1 MSSLASQISQLT
13 DESKRLLGDENTSEE
28 AVATLVGRVQAMAE
42 QVRQLQSKDD
52 NKASA
57 VSKENKEVL
66 NATRTS
72 EAKLDGNL
80 TLDKPAKVIEGSTVS
95 SKVQDEKELK
105 KADKSTLSVEGTEDG
120 RKSEKAGKEEGTV
133 TKKDRLEALSGY
145 LVRYLDVA
153 RKIERPETKKLLE
166 GVEEVVRSVE
176 NGLKNPQLTASEI
189 EELMKQG
196 KQAEKKLALAV
207 TREHS
212 GKRDLDNGKKMLP
225 ESYFRSA
232 IYRAANGIVYDAQ
245 GSDNLPDAEVGYITK
260 EGDGSGYPP
269 GTFLYISHNDN
280 SSANGR
286 NNPDLGPQPVKRLK
300 QKVWAVVNK
309 TSDGFHWKITYNNG
323 KDSRQNPIYYFT
335 VPSGHSVQNM
345 TLKENGSVVKHGGV
359 AQVFNGEA
367 DKYLTAVGSPN
378 DGVNGSPYYENVANT
393 QNGIVGNRGGIYT
406 LDDFV
411 RNDTSVYFNR
421 DGMSQDDIRITDK
434 LYDKIKS
441 STQNIFAFRPRDFD
455 AANTYEV
462 EFDTK
467 ADTEAP
473 LYYIA
478 GMKSYEKIPSG
489 RFMHKS
495 YQQWYGVQER
505 YNVTVNTNVLKTT
518 FLKGTGIGTLDT
530 ASGLM
535 SNAVTIEDTYNNNSQ
550 TNPGRGDVTDYYTYK
565 STGNFSADYFKSF
578 HNRFS
583 RQRSEDGV
591 NTTADRTKGNHT
603 LYIEARVKG
612 QPINFRLPYKIVTQS
627 DVYQPVAK
635 EVTDTKNYK
644 ADLGNADTYIKSYT
658 DVSSQI
664 DGFKTPDA
672 DDMGTP
678 NPGNSFYK
686 DRISY
691 FPRTSDKIKEQAVKQ
706 VQWVGGASL
715 STGKRVI
722 ELTLDNHKT
731 ELFTVPDDIDVL
743 PGGKISKENLEKL
756 KEAIRQQYQKVNTN
770 GQAVESVPTITETT
784 PVWVKKQ
791 VKVTYYDNE
800 NNSSTNN
807 QDDSV
812 DYVDV
817 LFKRIQ
823 KEAKPAAP
831 TIATPIDGSAS
842 VTPNGTTD
850 KLVVSYRPTRQHSD
864 TTLTVKKEGSS
875 WGVVGNRP
883 DGVTVDTSTGRVSI
897 TEPTVEDNTKIK
909 AIATYLNSDETSA
922 EDTVKSRDTQ
932 APTVMMNGKVLTERA
947 SDNRFVIFRGANFN
961 PTFKVTDNSN
971 TIAEFNVK
979 NIPNGVWFNKSG
991 NKDYARTLIT
1001 NGDYHFSNTKV
1012 DDDAP
1017 LVTREASV
1025 TVRDLSG
1032 NAKEYKFEY
1041 TIADVMVRNSPKA
1054 ASLNDKIG
1062 DSHNYL
1068 IDTLNGST
1076 DQGNKFF
1083 PGGMSWE
1090 WENADQNTKLT
1101 NLGLVRHVAKA
1112 VFPTGAQNGSLTA
1125 NGMTLYAP
1133 REIKK
1138 EVNFNVTDNA
1148 KPQATL
1154 NGVSLGTTAGEPIFT
1169 IFRGATFNPEL
1180 KAWDN
1185 AGKISNVTVSGL
1197 PGGVTSTNFPGSQQ
1211 TGSETQKYTAKL
1223 SNGTVD
1229 NSYALGEHE
1238 ATLTVTGSDSKDVS
1252 TFKFKYRVVDLDF
1265 KNVYETPD
1273 AGQPGGKSYVI
1284 GLHDGNSVNV
1294 TNGAKNINPKDY
1306 WKVINDSS
1314 KADRGYSYLPD
1325 GMAYSINNGGISSNP
1340 ADKSKGAS
1348 IAMGHYAR
1356 MIKADFSQAGDIA
1369 NNNSTTRT
1377 VFAPTIIERRILV
1390 AVDPTAPTI
1399 DGGADLLYGQAGYK
1413 PNIKVKNIV
1422 NIGESTSEIGTVN
1435 KEATRTIQLYSDQ
1448 DDTTPI
1454 AEHSFAQGSRETEW
1468 TFSES
1473 DIARARPKGLREGE
1487 TLYARVKVTHLG
1499 VSTMSG
1505 NSNEKEVTARLN
1517 LKENATNRIVQAN
1530 DSKLNDAEKAAIRIA
1545 LKKANPTLGLKDEN
1559 IEISDSGA
1567 IVVTKDK
1574 KRGWL
1579 QTEPNKNRGEGF
1591 VTRFA
1596 DIRKDFLLENIEGA
1610 KLPNR
1615 DTDKG
1620 FAWSNSTTDSSV
1632 NGNRSLIY
1640 YYDAT
1645 KGQGINLNDVLRMM
1659 HLKPKAGTNSVENP
1673 SLVEARG
1680 DDKEK
1685 AEHGREGYSKDSHTN
1700 EFKKG
1705 SDYINTLDLVD
1716 GGNLSGGH
1724 VVDNSPNKL
1733 VENGKG
1739 TPNAY
1744 GTNLQNASIAGTNGI
1759 QPISLN
1765 HVVNGSGAIYKA
1777 QLYLRPEYV
1786 NSTTLSKRGENKDT
1800 TTNVINVYFVPIDPV
1815 APQVERSTTNNLA
1828 SKREQA
1834 GRLDANVSFKNLAKV
1849 TDNYDKDDVTNATT
1863 NTVRSKLNIWV
1874 KNGNTKKLIVENGVE
1889 KADVIASLKKEVN
1902 PTIYEVV
1909 AKTTDASENKS
1920 HEDDDDGASLG
1931 FFKVGYNLVA
1941 RNIINIVRGETLTP
1955 AELNKL
1961 VQVQEGNER
1970 QDLPQ
1975 GATVTA
1981 TLETNSI
1988 ARGSEETKTVEA
2000 TVNFGE
2006 NRTQKVTLT
2015 YKVLNTFPIANTIYD
2030 FKHPDTARSGGSSL
2044 YYHNGGT
2051 IPGGMTWIY
2060 KGNDKVI
2067 KPGDEFT
2074 AALAKDP
2081 VGTTTNYEFG
2091 GKYNYGRFTNSPTTD
2106 NLEYSA
2112 RVVHKVFD
2120 IVDSNGVTVNK
2131 GATLTND
2138 QAKAAVKKAD
2148 GSEELPAETT
2158 YEWVGSTDTNTPG
2171 VRTYKVKATLP
2182 VSQSGNDAQPGA
2194 TQVRPSKTIDVTVKV
2209 RPTAPRIEAQT
2220 NGDVIITPVKEAQ
2233 VNKFEFKY
2241 TNANKDNPTNQT
2253 VTATKV
2259 NDRWTLSGQP
2269 TDGVEIDHALGT
2281 VTIKDRE
2288 IKDNA
2293 EITAKAV
2300 TTDSVESNLNTKTTL
2315 AGERVLPKFTFDE
2328 TNTTVDENGEHI
2340 VYVTPT
2346 ESNNFKLGTFTDES
2360 GKLIEAR
2367 LSEKNNKGNEL
2378 AYGLTYSEKFTRTPN
2393 TEKASP
2399 RDIMITGVL
2408 DKTNNGANWTNG
2420 FPIVTRYAVATDA
2433 SGNELRNQSDTPSNP
2448 TRVVFKVLTQ
2458 ATKYVPTVEKQLIS
2472 KDITASG
2479 ASLSEEDIASLK
2491 NKLKFTAEKGTVKID
2506 KNTPELQLTVTNRNV
2521 QKDTAGYYVTATVAY
2536 PDGSSEEVR
2545 VPLTTTKANLSHP
2558 EIGEVSIKMP
2568 KNESER
2574 DKVPAEQRGEVIN
2587 HISYPTGEPVPNN
2600 KAILNEGSITTEKG
2614 KKVVTVQLTY
2624 DDTSTKEVKVPL
2636 LEVNPMTISNIPR
2649 EGENSVPIIANNK
2662 VEVGDKV
2669 YVNYNNREVV
2679 FTKTATGFNASDAK
2693 YRLTGNG
2700 EDLEFA
2706 LANDDKFHVGEVIK
2720 TYIESHKNNV
2730 VSSVATETVVEF
2742 NTVKKTPVADMEHLS
2757 SEEIQKVKDAIREAH
2772 PSIDLT
2778 KLEVSNDGIVK
2789 YNYINGDGQPNVLTL
2804 WKPIVQKPAKPIIQ
2818 TNLKGKANLNTP
2830 VDVEVTVDPSKGTDL
2845 TAILYDKNNHEI
2857 GSGKVN
2863 SEGKATI
2870 HVSTPIPVGTVTA
2883 KVKSNETT
2891 EIDNYS
2897 DSSDA
2902 KEVTLEDSKVPI
2914 FTVGKQNPETG
2925 SVEITVVGEGNYNY
2939 PNGTKVTLPG
2949 VVGEK
2954 VINNGKVILT
2964 NNDLPAQKTT
2974 NKGTVT
2980 EENKLPKDGNS
2991 VEVPAKL
2998 VESKVPTIAKV
3009 EQNPDTGDVTYK
3021 VTDPDQGNYPKGS
3034 TVTINGNNYEVTGEG
3049 TVTVPNDKLPDAKTN
3064 ETPKVQEAGKLP
3076 KTANSVE
3083 VPAKLTSAKG
3093 EPAREFEVRI
3103 PLPIVVSDPEHLTPQ
3118 EIEKLVDKVKESN
3131 PNTIVTADDK
3141 GNVTVTD
3148 KAIGESVLIP
3158 AKDLTVKDFK
3168 PVKPTEKVPVQD
3180 KAHLT
3185 PEEKKQVEDKVKAKN
3200 PGKEVT
3206 VGDDGTAT
3214 VTDPTTGISHTI
3226 PGTDLV
3232 NQDFTPV
3239 KPTEKVPVKDKA
3251 HLTPEEKKQVEDK
3264 VKAKNPGKE
3273 VTVGEDGTVTVT
3285 DPTTGISYK
3294 TPGTDLVNQDF
3305 EPVKPTEKVSVKD
3318 KAHLT
3323 PEEKKQVED
3332 KVKAKNPGKE
3342 VTVGDDGTATVTD
3355 PTTGISHTIPG
3366 TDLVNQDFEPVK
3378 PDEKVPVKD
3387 KAHLTP
3393 EEKKQVADKVKAKNP
3408 DKEVTVGA
3416 DGTATVTDPTT
3427 GISHTISGTELVNQ
3441 DFEPV
3446 TPTDK
3451 VPVKKSGE
3459 LTQAEKDKV
3468 KEKVQAKNPGKE
3480 VTVGADGTATLK
3492 DPNTGIT
3499 HTIPGSDLVNQDFT
3513 PVTPT
3518 EKVPVKDVNNL
3529 SKDEQ
3534 DKVKESVEK
3543 ANPGKTVVV
3552 EPTGKVIITDPK
3564 TNISHELSGEEV
3576 TTILP
3581 PVLELPEY
3589 TDPIGTTGVD
3599 ENGNLILPP
3608 VAEHPTLLI
3617 TKWIDENGNE
3627 LKPADA
3633 KAPTVLGEAN
3643 EAFEHGEIE
3652 GYVFVRTETKG
3663 DVVTHV
3669 FRTVSPVSPTGDAQ
3683 QRPAT
3688 PSDDTNPR
3696 PDTVIPAEVPAAQP
3710 AEQPSQTVEVPAQ
3723 LPNEV
3728 SETDSSVSQPQ
3739 AVLPN
3744 TGTQEDR
3751 ATGALGVL
3759 SLLGTFGLLA
3769 AKKKKDD
3776 EEEA

>member
-1 MSSLASQISQLT
+1 MFGKKSNDNGEKLYRYSIRKYHFGAASVAIAALMFFANGVAKADMTVSPATANTEKVGVAVTGLTEGVPPTEGHSEKSQEVGSEKEAIAKKSVDKSALNQALSELQAAIAKADEESLLSLSNQLSQLT
-13 DESKRLLGDENTSEE
+13 DENKRLLDGENVSEE
-28 AVATLVGRVQAMAE
+28 AIASQVSRVQSFTE
-42 QVRQLQSKDD
+42 QVRLLKSKAKDKDSNKEDRTDSKVQDKKELKVSDKAVIPTDQNEEIKAVQKDD
-52 NKASA
+52 NKEDTANKDKLESL
-57 VSKENKEVL
+57 SKSL
-66 NATRTS
+66 ITYLYT
-72 EAKLDGNL
+72 AK
-80 TLDKPAKVIEGSTVS
+80 
-95 SKVQDEKELK
+95 
-105 KADKSTLSVEGTEDG
+105 
-120 RKSEKAGKEEGTV
+120 
-133 TKKDRLEALSGY
+133 
-145 LVRYLDVA
+145 
-153 RKIERPETKKLLE
+153 KIERPETKKFLE

-189 EELMKQG
+189 EELMKKG

-245 GSDNLPDAEVGYITK
+245 GNDNLRDAEVGYITK
-260 EGDGSGYPP
+260 AGDNSGYPE

-286 NNPDLGPQPVKRLK
+286 NNANLGPQPVKRLK
-300 QKVWAVVNK
+300 QKVLAEVTKQSN
-309 TSDGFHWKITYNNG
+309 GYHWKITYNNARE
-323 KDSRQNPIYYFT
+323 SRQNPIYYFT

-378 DGVNGSPYYENVANT
+378 GGVNGSPYYENVANT

-421 DGMSQDDIRITDK
+421 DGMSEDDKRITDK

-441 STQNIFAFRPRDFD
+441 STQNVFAFRPRDFD

-505 YNVTVNTNVLKTT
+505 YNVTVDTNMLKTT

-530 ASGLM
+530 ESGLM
-535 SNAVTIEDTYNNNSQ
+535 SNAVTIEDTYKNNSQ
-550 TNPGRGDVTDYYTYK
+550 TNPGRGDVTDYHTYK
-565 STGNFSADYFKSF
+565 STGNFSADYLKSL

-603 LYIEARVKG
+603 LYIEAKVKG
-612 QPINFRLPYKIVTQS
+612 QPIKFRLPYRIVTQS
-627 DVYQPVAK
+627 DIYQPVAK

-686 DRISY
+686 DRISE

-706 VQWVGGASL
+706 VQWVGDSSL

-770 GQAVESVPTITETT
+770 GHVEGNVPTIMETT

-817 LFKRIQ
+817 LFKHIQ

-831 TIATPIDGSAS
+831 TIATPLDGSAS

-850 KLVVSYRPTRQHSD
+850 KMVVSYRPTRQQSD

-897 TEPTVEDNTKIK
+897 TEQTVEDNTKIK

-1076 DQGNKFF
+1076 DQGNKYF
-1083 PGGMSWE
+1083 PGGMRWE
-1090 WENADQNTKLT
+1090 WENANQNTTLT

-1133 REIKK
+1133 SEIKK

-1197 PGGVTSTNFPGSQQ
+1197 PEGVTSTNFPGSQQ

-1223 SNGTVD
+1223 SNGTVNND
-1229 NSYALGEHE
+1229 YALGEHE

-1294 TNGAKNINPKDY
+1294 TNGTKNINPKDY

-1325 GMAYSINNGGISSNP
+1325 GMVYSINNGGISSNP
-1340 ADKSKGAS
+1340 ADASKGAS
-1348 IAMGHYAR
+1348 IAMGHYGR
-1356 MIKADFSQAGDIA
+1356 MIKADFSGAGDIA
-1369 NNNSTTRT
+1369 NNESTSRT
-1377 VFAPTIIERRILV
+1377 VFAPATIERRILV

-1399 DGGADLLYGQAGYK
+1399 DGNADLLYGQAGHK
-1413 PNIKVKNIV
+1413 PDIKVKNIV
-1422 NIGESTSEIGTVN
+1422 NIGESTSEVGTVN
-1435 KEATRTIQLYSDQ
+1435 KEATRTVQLYSDQ

-1454 AEHSFAQGSRETEW
+1454 AEHSFDKGSRETEW
-1468 TFSES
+1468 TFRES
-1473 DIARARPKGLREGE
+1473 DISRARPNGLREGE
-1487 TLYARVKVTHLG
+1487 TLYARVKVTHRG

-1517 LKENATNRIVQAN
+1517 LIENATNRIVQAN

-1545 LKKANPTLGLKDEN
+1545 LKKANPTLDLKDEN

-1620 FAWSNSTTDSSV
+1620 FAWSNSTSDQSV

-1659 HLKPKAGTNSVENP
+1659 HLKPRAGTNSVENP
-1673 SLVEARG
+1673 SLVEVRG

-1685 AEHGREGYSKDSHTN
+1685 AEHNREGYSKDSRTN

-1705 SDYINTLDLVD
+1705 SAYINTLDLVD
-1716 GGNLSGGH
+1716 AGNLSGGQ
-1724 VVDNSPNKL
+1724 VVSNSPNKL

-1739 TPNAY
+1739 TPGAV
-1744 GTNLQNASIAGTNGI
+1744 GTSLQNASIAGANGI
-1759 QPISLN
+1759 QAISLN
-1765 HVVNGSGAIYKA
+1765 HVANGSSAIYKA

-1786 NSTTLSKRGENKDT
+1786 NTTTLSKRGENKDT
-1800 TTNVINVYFVPIDPV
+1800 TTNVINVYFVPVDV
-1815 APQVERSTTNNLA
+1815 EKPQVQRSSTNNLGVA
-1828 SKREQA
+1828 EKFYDYLPKEHRPDFTSLVK
-1834 GRLDANVSFKNLAKV
+1834 L
-1849 TDNYDKDDVTNATT
+1849 TDNYDKDDDTDAKN
-1863 NTVRSKLNIWV
+1863 NPLRHKLSMWL
-1874 KNGNTKKLIVENGVE
+1874 KTGNEKTLIVENGVE
-1889 KADVIASLKKEVN
+1889 KQDVIEKLYNNATSTTV
-1902 PTIYEVV
+1902 YELL
-1909 AKTTDASENKS
+1909 AKTEDNSGNNSSEDSSN
-1920 HEDDDDGASLG
+1920 ETSLG
-1931 FFKVGYNLVA
+1931 FFKTQYPAVTYRKKDNQEVSSYSEIVGQPLTSAVVGTGGRLRPVKPDFYVAFDGRRPNATSITFKDGVLPDRSTTAGVTKKTIIVEFPNGSRVEKEITINTYGNEVNYPEGKTYFETEVGKNFEKQNAADYVKTSSSLANPLRTAIAWGDGYSSSANPVSKVQTTIGMREENVNVYYTSPIARLRGDDTFNYTHQDIKVDLAVKPQAPMLSANQFQGKAGTKPEITVSNLPTTAQLTAGLTVTVQLKDAAGTVVAEKTVAAGTESTTFAEADYRNPVTLGQQLTANVVVSGTYQKTKTTDTGTRQVPTAYSLVSNNSNSEQVTPQKPTFDTATVTSTSRTLRGTLGGFNATNKVVKVHLNDENNTILSSENNGEVTINDNTWTATLPATVKLRQSVAKNGETTTPRAITVENTVTGGTVSTTSDEKEVTMGAYSVSPAIAGSKHIDIAVPHDAKRVELRFHNNQEKGDKPNSVTLVRGADGTWHTDATRADNATVTDASGYVGRISSSASKTNPAESIITIPLNEESNGKKLHIREEAANGDNTETYGKGLGLRVDYQLEAGQDPTAAGNWKVVNVTNTAPTIKVKGDTGKDETHRKVYDSGTRLTADLLKDLVTVTDAEDGRATESEKPYGTGNVKVVSELPTATGATPAGVYEVTLVAVDSQGKEGSQVKVYVAVKEAKPTAPSVGQWQNGNVRVTPDSTNSGDKITIPLNSGSVVVTKDAQNVWQVTGQANGVSVHDGSIEIPRNLV
-1941 RNIINIVRGETLTP
+1941 NT
-1955 AELNKL
+1955 
-1961 VQVQEGNER
+1961 
-1970 QDLPQ
+1970 
-1975 GATVTA
+1975 TVTA
-1981 TLETNSI
+1981 TASKGEGDIKAVSDEGTHTLTAHEVTKADIIKKPTNHLTGTDLYSATGVTGVI
-1988 ARGSEETKTVEA
+1988 ENGVTKTYQKAGIKSVTSDGQLPELEA
-2000 TVNFGE
+2000 DKEKQVPVVITYNDGSQE
-2006 NRTQKVTLT
+2006 KTNVTL
-2015 YKVLNTFPIANTIYD
+2015 KVAP
-2030 FKHPDTARSGGSSL
+2030 
-2044 YYHNGGT
+2044 
-2051 IPGGMTWIY
+2051 
-2060 KGNDKVI
+2060 
-2067 KPGDEFT
+2067 
-2074 AALAKDP
+2074 AAP
-2081 VGTTTNYEFG
+2081 N
-2091 GKYNYGRFTNSPTTD
+2091 
-2106 NLEYSA
+2106 
-2112 RVVHKVFD
+2112 
-2120 IVDSNGVTVNK
+2120 VTVNK
-2131 GATLTND
+2131 QDGTTGDVTLTIKRHDDTNYPDGSVVTVPRIDETFRVKDGTITIKND
-2138 QAKAAVKKAD
+2138 QLKDTVQTGKVIVKEGNK
-2148 GSEELPAETT
+2148 LPAETD
-2158 YEWVGSTDTNTPG
+2158 GD
-2171 VRTYKVKATLP
+2171 KVIPAKKQASAKP
-2182 VSQSGNDAQPGA
+2182 VFTQP
-2194 TQVRPSKTIDVTVKV
+2194 RRDD
-2209 RPTAPRIEAQT
+2209 
-2220 NGDVIITPVKEAQ
+2220 NGDVHYRVTTPEGTSYPQNTPIK
-2233 VNKFEFKY
+2233 
-2241 TNANKDNPTNQT
+2241 
-2253 VTATKV
+2253 
-2259 NDRWTLSGQP
+2259 L
-2269 TDGVEIDHALGT
+2269 DGV
-2281 VTIKDRE
+2281 
-2288 IKDNA
+2288 
-2293 EITAKAV
+2293 
-2300 TTDSVESNLNTKTTL
+2300 
-2315 AGERVLPKFTFDE
+2315 
-2328 TNTTVDENGEHI
+2328 
-2340 VYVTPT
+2340 
-2346 ESNNFKLGTFTDES
+2346 GTFTVGANGELTIPNANLPES
-2360 GKLIEAR
+2360 EANKVPTATEDGKLA
-2367 LSEKNNKGNEL
+2367 
-2378 AYGLTYSEKFTRTPN
+2378 
-2393 TEKASP
+2393 
-2399 RDIMITGVL
+2399 
-2408 DKTNNGANWTNG
+2408 
-2420 FPIVTRYAVATDA
+2420 
-2433 SGNELRNQSDTPSNP
+2433 
-2448 TRVVFKVLTQ
+2448 
-2458 ATKYVPTVEKQLIS
+2458 
-2472 KDITASG
+2472 
-2479 ASLSEEDIASLK
+2479 
-2491 NKLKFTAEKGTVKID
+2491 
-2506 KNTPELQLTVTNRNV
+2506 
-2521 QKDTAGYYVTATVAY
+2521 TAGE
-2536 PDGSSEEVR
+2536 S
-2545 VPLTTTKANLSHP
+2545 
-2558 EIGEVSIKMP
+2558 VS
-2568 KNESER
+2568 
-2574 DKVPAEQRGEVIN
+2574 
-2587 HISYPTGEPVPNN
+2587 
-2600 KAILNEGSITTEKG
+2600 
-2614 KKVVTVQLTY
+2614 
-2624 DDTSTKEVKVPL
+2624 
-2636 LEVNPMTISNIPR
+2636 
-2649 EGENSVPIIANNK
+2649 
-2662 VEVGDKV
+2662 
-2669 YVNYNNREVV
+2669 
-2679 FTKTATGFNASDAK
+2679 
-2693 YRLTGNG
+2693 
-2700 EDLEFA
+2700 
-2706 LANDDKFHVGEVIK
+2706 
-2720 TYIESHKNNV
+2720 
-2730 VSSVATETVVEF
+2730 
-2742 NTVKKTPVADMEHLS
+2742 
-2757 SEEIQKVKDAIREAH
+2757 
-2772 PSIDLT
+2772 
-2778 KLEVSNDGIVK
+2778 
-2789 YNYINGDGQPNVLTL
+2789 
-2804 WKPIVQKPAKPIIQ
+2804 
-2818 TNLKGKANLNTP
+2818 
-2830 VDVEVTVDPSKGTDL
+2830 
-2845 TAILYDKNNHEI
+2845 
-2857 GSGKVN
+2857 
-2863 SEGKATI
+2863 
-2870 HVSTPIPVGTVTA
+2870 
-2883 KVKSNETT
+2883 
-2891 EIDNYS
+2891 
-2897 DSSDA
+2897 
-2902 KEVTLEDSKVPI
+2902 
-2914 FTVGKQNPETG
+2914 
-2925 SVEITVVGEGNYNY
+2925 
-2939 PNGTKVTLPG
+2939 
-2949 VVGEK
+2949 
-2954 VINNGKVILT
+2954 
-2964 NNDLPAQKTT
+2964 
-2974 NKGTVT
+2974 
-2980 EENKLPKDGNS
+2980 
-2991 VEVPAKL
+2991 VPAK
-2998 VESKVPTIAKV
+2998 KM
-3009 EQNPDTGDVTYK
+3009 
-3021 VTDPDQGNYPKGS
+3021 
-3034 TVTINGNNYEVTGEG
+3034 
-3049 TVTVPNDKLPDAKTN
+3049 
-3064 ETPKVQEAGKLP
+3064 
-3076 KTANSVE
+3076 
-3083 VPAKLTSAKG
+3083 SAKG
-3093 EPAREFEVRI
+3093 NPAVEFIVEF
-3103 PLPIVVSDPEHLTPQ
+3103 PLPIVVPDSDHLTPQ
-3118 EIEKLVDKVKESN
+3118 EIEKLVDEVKKSN

-3148 KAIGESVLIP
+3148 QATGESVLIP
-3158 AKDLTVKDFK
+3158 VKDLTV
-3168 PVKPTEKVPVQD
+3168 
-3180 KAHLT
+3180 L
-3185 PEEKKQVEDKVKAKN
+3185 
-3200 PGKEVT
+3200 
-3206 VGDDGTAT
+3206 
-3214 VTDPTTGISHTI
+3214 
-3226 PGTDLV
+3226 
-3232 NQDFTPV
+3232 
-3239 KPTEKVPVKDKA
+3239 
-3251 HLTPEEKKQVEDK
+3251 
-3264 VKAKNPGKE
+3264 
-3273 VTVGEDGTVTVT
+3273 
-3285 DPTTGISYK
+3285 
-3294 TPGTDLVNQDF
+3294 
-3305 EPVKPTEKVSVKD
+3305 
-3318 KAHLT
+3318 
-3323 PEEKKQVED
+3323 
-3332 KVKAKNPGKE
+3332 
-3342 VTVGDDGTATVTD
+3342 
-3355 PTTGISHTIPG
+3355 
-3366 TDLVNQDFEPVK
+3366 
-3378 PDEKVPVKD
+3378 
-3387 KAHLTP
+3387 
-3393 EEKKQVADKVKAKNP
+3393 
-3408 DKEVTVGA
+3408 
-3416 DGTATVTDPTT
+3416 
-3427 GISHTISGTELVNQ
+3427 

-3451 VPVKKSGE
+3451 VPVK
-3459 LTQAEKDKV
+3459 
-3468 KEKVQAKNPGKE
+3468 
-3480 VTVGADGTATLK
+3480 
-3492 DPNTGIT
+3492 
-3499 HTIPGSDLVNQDFT
+3499 DL
-3513 PVTPT
+3513 
-3518 EKVPVKDVNNL
+3518 NNL

-3543 ANPGKTVVV
+3543 ANPGKDVIVASDGNVTITNPETNVTHNIPRDELLFAYAKG
-3552 EPTGKVIITDPK
+3552 EPEVLKNPEFNGGVNAPDSPI
-3564 TNISHELSGEEV
+3564 HEVPEFNGGVNGEPESQE
-3576 TTILP
+3576 
-3581 PVLELPEY
+3581 ELPEFNGGVNAPDSPIHEVPEFNGGVNGEPEVQAENPGY
-3589 TDPIGTTGVD
+3589 NGPIGTTGVD
-3599 ENGNLILPP
+3599 ENGNLIAPP
-3608 VAEHPTLLI
+3608 VVDLPEFTGGVNGELPDPAELPKVQLII
-3617 TKWIDENGNE
+3617 TKWIDEEGNE

-3633 KAPTVLGEAN
+3633 KAPSVPGETN

-3663 DVVTHV
+3663 DVVTHI
-3669 FRTVSPVSPTGDAQ
+3669 FRKVSPARPTGDDHQ
-3683 QRPAT
+3683 EPAT
-3688 PSDDTNPR
+3688 PSADTNPR
-3696 PDTVIPAEVPAAQP
+3696 LNNVTPAEVSA
-3710 AEQPSQTVEVPAQ
+3710 T
-3723 LPNEV
+3723 
-3728 SETDSSVSQPQ
+3728 QPQ

-3744 TGTQEDR
+3744 TGTKADC

>member
-1 MSSLASQISQLT
+1 MKRKNKKSFNWYGLKQRFSIRKYHFGAASVLIGTTLFLMGGPTAQA
-13 DESKRLLGDENTSEE
+13 SEQNGAHVE
-28 AVATLVGRVQAMAE
+28 ATTLH
-42 QVRQLQSKDD
+42 
-52 NKASA
+52 
-57 VSKENKEVL
+57 
-66 NATRTS
+66 
-72 EAKLDGNL
+72 
-80 TLDKPAKVIEGSTVS
+80 
-95 SKVQDEKELK
+95 
-105 KADKSTLSVEGTEDG
+105 DKSTVAAELPSNEGVSQPKDNGEKLVEKTEDNKKTPVSKDELRRSLQELKSLLDEFSTEDKDKVENQERVADKAEKLLDSQEASQEEVNTQVEFVRTSIQSLKKMKEEKSKADELKAKTNEG
-120 RKSEKAGKEEGTV
+120 AVSEKTDVENEKDAHSDKES
-133 TKKDRLEALSGY
+133 KKDTDEKATLDDNTSPTDKNQSVSSGKKESKTEKEKLEKLSKNLGQYLRLSNG
-145 LVRYLDVA
+145 
-153 RKIERPETKKLLE
+153 ITRPETKELLK

-176 NGLKNPQLTASEI
+176 DGLKNPKLTAPEI
-189 EELMKQG
+189 EELMKRG
-196 KQAEKKLALAV
+196 KEAEKKLALAV

-212 GKRDLDNGKKMLP
+212 GKRDLDNGKKMTP
-225 ESYFRSA
+225 DSYFRA
-232 IYRAANGIVYDAQ
+232 AVNRAANGVVYDAK
-245 GSDNLPDAEVGYITK
+245 GNENLTDALVGYVTK
-260 EGDGSGYPP
+260 ENDGSGYPP
-269 GTFLYISHNDN
+269 GTILYISHNDN
-280 SSANGR
+280 GSSAG
-286 NNPDLGPQPVKRLK
+286 NNNNNLGPQPVKYLK
-300 QKVWAVVNK
+300 NKVLAKVTKNAN
-309 TSDGFHWKITYNNG
+309 GYHWVISYNNG
-323 KDSRQNPIYYFT
+323 KESRQNPIYYFT
-335 VPSGHSVQNM
+335 IPSGHSVQNM
-345 TLKENGSVVKHGGV
+345 TLKENNTVVKHGGV

-378 DGVNGSPYYENVANT
+378 DGVNGGSYYENVANIN
-393 QNGIVGNRGGIYT
+393 NGIVGDRGGIYT

-411 RNDTSVYFNR
+411 KNNTSVYYNR
-421 DGMSQDDIRITDK
+421 DGMSNEDIRIMDK

-441 STQNIFAFRPRDFD
+441 STQNVFAFRPRDFD
-455 AANTYEV
+455 AGNTYEV

-467 ADTEAP
+467 ADTEVP
-473 LYYIA
+473 LYYIV

-530 ASGLM
+530 ESGLM
-535 SNAVTIEDTYNNNSQ
+535 SNAVTIEDTFDHNRQ
-550 TNPGRGDVTDYYTYK
+550 TNPGRGDVTDYHTYK

-591 NTTADRTKGNHT
+591 NTTADRAKGNHT

-627 DVYQPVAK
+627 DIYQPVAK

-706 VQWVGGASL
+706 VQWVGGSSL

-722 ELTLDNHKT
+722 ELTLDNRKT

-756 KEAIRQQYQKVNTN
+756 KEAIRKQYQKVNTN
-770 GQAVESVPTITETT
+770 GQVVGNVPTITETT

-850 KLVVSYRPTRQHSD
+850 KLVVSYRPTRQQSD

-897 TEPTVEDNTKIK
+897 TELTVEDNTKIK

-932 APTVMMNGKVLTERA
+932 APTVMMNGRTLTERA
-947 SDNRFVIFRGANFN
+947 SDNRFVIFRGANFT

-1273 AGQPGGKSYVI
+1273 ARQPGGKSYVI

-1294 TNGAKNINPKDY
+1294 NNGAKNINPKDY

-1377 VFAPTIIERRILV
+1377 VFAPPIIERRILV

-1413 PNIKVKNIV
+1413 PDIKVKNIV

-1454 AEHSFAQGSRETEW
+1454 AEHSFAIGSRETEW

-1517 LKENATNRIVQAN
+1517 LIENATNRIVQAN

-1545 LKKANPTLGLKDEN
+1545 LKKANPTLGLEDNN
-1559 IEISDSGA
+1559 IEISDSGS

-1620 FAWSNSTTDSSV
+1620 FAWSNSTSDPSV

-1645 KGQGINLNDVLRMM
+1645 KGQVINLSDVLRMM

-1685 AEHGREGYSKDSHTN
+1685 AENSREGFSKVRNSN
-1700 EFKKG
+1700 EFKK
-1705 SDYINTLDLVD
+1705 DNNYINVLDLVEERTLW
-1716 GGNLSGGH
+1716 GGQPVSNTA
-1724 VVDNSPNKL
+1724 NKL

-1744 GTNLQNASIAGTNGI
+1744 GTNLQNATIEGTNGI
-1759 QPISLN
+1759 PSKSLE
-1765 HVVNGSGAIYKA
+1765 HVVNGSGSIYKA

-1786 NSTTLSKRGENKDT
+1786 TESALSKRNEDKGT
-1800 TTNVINVYFVPIDPV
+1800 TTNVINVYFVPVDPV

-1834 GRLDANVSFKNLAKV
+1834 GRLDANISFKNLAKV
-1849 TDNYDKDDVTNATT
+1849 TDNYDKDDATNATT
-1863 NTVRSKLNIWV
+1863 NTVRSKLNMWV
-1874 KNGNTKKLIVENGVE
+1874 KTGNTKTLIVENGVE
-1889 KADVIASLKKEVN
+1889 KADVIASLKNEVN
-1902 PTIYEVV
+1902 PMTYEVV
-1909 AKTTDASENKS
+1909 AKTTDASGNKS
-1920 HEDDDDGASLG
+1920 HEEDDDGASLG

-1941 RNIINIVRGETLTP
+1941 RQTINVVRGETLTQ

-1961 VQVQEGNER
+1961 VQVQEGNTL

-1975 GATVTA
+1975 GATVTVNLQ
-1981 TLETNSI
+1981 TSSI
-1988 ARGSEETKTVEA
+1988 RSGSEETKTIEA

-2015 YKVLNTFPIANTIYD
+2015 YKVLNTFPIANTLYD
-2030 FKHPDTARSGGSSL
+2030 FKNPDQGTARSGGSSP

-2060 KGNDKVI
+2060 KGSDKAT
-2067 KPGDEFT
+2067 KPGDGFT
-2074 AALAKDP
+2074 AALANDS
-2081 VGTTTNYEFG
+2081 VGTTNYEFG
-2091 GKYNYGRFTNSPTTD
+2091 GKYNYGRFTNSPTTG
-2106 NLEYSA
+2106 NLEYTE

-2120 IVDSNGVTVNK
+2120 ITDSNGVTVDK
-2131 GATLTND
+2131 GAALTVN
-2138 QAKAAVKKAD
+2138 QAEAAVKKVD
-2148 GSEELPAETT
+2148 GSDPLPEGTT
-2158 YEWVGSTDTNTPG
+2158 YE
-2171 VRTYKVKATLP
+2171 
-2182 VSQSGNDAQPGA
+2182 
-2194 TQVRPSKTIDVTVKV
+2194 
-2209 RPTAPRIEAQT
+2209 
-2220 NGDVIITPVKEAQ
+2220 
-2233 VNKFEFKY
+2233 
-2241 TNANKDNPTNQT
+2241 
-2253 VTATKV
+2253 
-2259 NDRWTLSGQP
+2259 
-2269 TDGVEIDHALGT
+2269 
-2281 VTIKDRE
+2281 
-2288 IKDNA
+2288 
-2293 EITAKAV
+2293 
-2300 TTDSVESNLNTKTTL
+2300 
-2315 AGERVLPKFTFDE
+2315 
-2328 TNTTVDENGEHI
+2328 
-2340 VYVTPT
+2340 
-2346 ESNNFKLGTFTDES
+2346 
-2360 GKLIEAR
+2360 
-2367 LSEKNNKGNEL
+2367 
-2378 AYGLTYSEKFTRTPN
+2378 
-2393 TEKASP
+2393 
-2399 RDIMITGVL
+2399 
-2408 DKTNNGANWTNG
+2408 
-2420 FPIVTRYAVATDA
+2420 
-2433 SGNELRNQSDTPSNP
+2433 
-2448 TRVVFKVLTQ
+2448 
-2458 ATKYVPTVEKQLIS
+2458 
-2472 KDITASG
+2472 
-2479 ASLSEEDIASLK
+2479 
-2491 NKLKFTAEKGTVKID
+2491 
-2506 KNTPELQLTVTNRNV
+2506 
-2521 QKDTAGYYVTATVAY
+2521 
-2536 PDGSSEEVR
+2536 
-2545 VPLTTTKANLSHP
+2545 
-2558 EIGEVSIKMP
+2558 
-2568 KNESER
+2568 
-2574 DKVPAEQRGEVIN
+2574 
-2587 HISYPTGEPVPNN
+2587 
-2600 KAILNEGSITTEKG
+2600 
-2614 KKVVTVQLTY
+2614 
-2624 DDTSTKEVKVPL
+2624 
-2636 LEVNPMTISNIPR
+2636 
-2649 EGENSVPIIANNK
+2649 
-2662 VEVGDKV
+2662 
-2669 YVNYNNREVV
+2669 
-2679 FTKTATGFNASDAK
+2679 
-2693 YRLTGNG
+2693 
-2700 EDLEFA
+2700 
-2706 LANDDKFHVGEVIK
+2706 
-2720 TYIESHKNNV
+2720 
-2730 VSSVATETVVEF
+2730 
-2742 NTVKKTPVADMEHLS
+2742 
-2757 SEEIQKVKDAIREAH
+2757 
-2772 PSIDLT
+2772 
-2778 KLEVSNDGIVK
+2778 
-2789 YNYINGDGQPNVLTL
+2789 
-2804 WKPIVQKPAKPIIQ
+2804 
-2818 TNLKGKANLNTP
+2818 
-2830 VDVEVTVDPSKGTDL
+2830 
-2845 TAILYDKNNHEI
+2845 
-2857 GSGKVN
+2857 
-2863 SEGKATI
+2863 
-2870 HVSTPIPVGTVTA
+2870 
-2883 KVKSNETT
+2883 
-2891 EIDNYS
+2891 
-2897 DSSDA
+2897 
-2902 KEVTLEDSKVPI
+2902 
-2914 FTVGKQNPETG
+2914 
-2925 SVEITVVGEGNYNY
+2925 
-2939 PNGTKVTLPG
+2939 
-2949 VVGEK
+2949 
-2954 VINNGKVILT
+2954 
-2964 NNDLPAQKTT
+2964 
-2974 NKGTVT
+2974 
-2980 EENKLPKDGNS
+2980 
-2991 VEVPAKL
+2991 
-2998 VESKVPTIAKV
+2998 
-3009 EQNPDTGDVTYK
+3009 
-3021 VTDPDQGNYPKGS
+3021 
-3034 TVTINGNNYEVTGEG
+3034 
-3049 TVTVPNDKLPDAKTN
+3049 
-3064 ETPKVQEAGKLP
+3064 
-3076 KTANSVE
+3076 
-3083 VPAKLTSAKG
+3083 
-3093 EPAREFEVRI
+3093 
-3103 PLPIVVSDPEHLTPQ
+3103 
-3118 EIEKLVDKVKESN
+3118 
-3131 PNTIVTADDK
+3131 
-3141 GNVTVTD
+3141 
-3148 KAIGESVLIP
+3148 
-3158 AKDLTVKDFK
+3158 
-3168 PVKPTEKVPVQD
+3168 
-3180 KAHLT
+3180 
-3185 PEEKKQVEDKVKAKN
+3185 
-3200 PGKEVT
+3200 
-3206 VGDDGTAT
+3206 
-3214 VTDPTTGISHTI
+3214 
-3226 PGTDLV
+3226 
-3232 NQDFTPV
+3232 
-3239 KPTEKVPVKDKA
+3239 
-3251 HLTPEEKKQVEDK
+3251 
-3264 VKAKNPGKE
+3264 
-3273 VTVGEDGTVTVT
+3273 
-3285 DPTTGISYK
+3285 
-3294 TPGTDLVNQDF
+3294 
-3305 EPVKPTEKVSVKD
+3305 
-3318 KAHLT
+3318 
-3323 PEEKKQVED
+3323 
-3332 KVKAKNPGKE
+3332 
-3342 VTVGDDGTATVTD
+3342 
-3355 PTTGISHTIPG
+3355 
-3366 TDLVNQDFEPVK
+3366 
-3378 PDEKVPVKD
+3378 
-3387 KAHLTP
+3387 
-3393 EEKKQVADKVKAKNP
+3393 
-3408 DKEVTVGA
+3408 
-3416 DGTATVTDPTT
+3416 
-3427 GISHTISGTELVNQ
+3427 
-3441 DFEPV
+3441 
-3446 TPTDK
+3446 
-3451 VPVKKSGE
+3451 
-3459 LTQAEKDKV
+3459 
-3468 KEKVQAKNPGKE
+3468 
-3480 VTVGADGTATLK
+3480 
-3492 DPNTGIT
+3492 
-3499 HTIPGSDLVNQDFT
+3499 
-3513 PVTPT
+3513 
-3518 EKVPVKDVNNL
+3518 
-3529 SKDEQ
+3529 
-3534 DKVKESVEK
+3534 
-3543 ANPGKTVVV
+3543 
-3552 EPTGKVIITDPK
+3552 
-3564 TNISHELSGEEV
+3564 
-3576 TTILP
+3576 
-3581 PVLELPEY
+3581 
-3589 TDPIGTTGVD
+3589 
-3599 ENGNLILPP
+3599 
-3608 VAEHPTLLI
+3608 
-3617 TKWIDENGNE
+3617 
-3627 LKPADA
+3627 
-3633 KAPTVLGEAN
+3633 
-3643 EAFEHGEIE
+3643 
-3652 GYVFVRTETKG
+3652 
-3663 DVVTHV
+3663 
-3669 FRTVSPVSPTGDAQ
+3669 
-3683 QRPAT
+3683 
-3688 PSDDTNPR
+3688 
-3696 PDTVIPAEVPAAQP
+3696 
-3710 AEQPSQTVEVPAQ
+3710 
-3723 LPNEV
+3723 
-3728 SETDSSVSQPQ
+3728 
-3739 AVLPN
+3739 
-3744 TGTQEDR
+3744 
-3751 ATGALGVL
+3751 
-3759 SLLGTFGLLA
+3759 
-3769 AKKKKDD
+3769 
-3776 EEEA
+3776 